1 MVPVFVTGINSDT
14 GSVFNADLEARIT
27 LRGVG
32 PLLKI
37 TEVSPTEVRPG
48 DDFVLKLTIT
58 NVGDDTAWNA
68 ILSAPPKVTEKEGAM
83 SGVEDAVTTP
93 EPEVLPIR
101 LGTIRPGD
109 MTIVEIP
116 MRCCDDVEGGQIYP
130 FYFCIN
136 CTDSYGYH
144 PQEDALHYEVAIKT
158 ESSMTDSPW
167 MTVII
172 IVVIGVLIV
181 LTVVVTRRSGGGPAP
196 VAPAATPPPAE
207 PAPAPQVTPPPPSEE
222 AVPDTKPA
230 PVIADV
236 PSTEVAPPPPPAK
249 PPEEKA
255 KPPAKKKAPPSEL
268 GKASGIPLIAP
279 GFLDGSFKDGAVALK
294 WKRPIGEEA
303 GNIKGYRILRW
314 YEGSDLEQVGEVKE
328 RLEFNDKDVQKGI
341 AYNYAVQAFND
352 RGQSDASNW
361 IEITAA

>member
-1 MVPVFVTGINSDT
+1 
-14 GSVFNADLEARIT
+14 
-27 LRGVG
+27 
-32 PLLKI
+32 
-37 TEVSPTEVRPG
+37 
-48 DDFVLKLTIT
+48 
-58 NVGDDTAWNA
+58 
-68 ILSAPPKVTEKEGAM
+68 
-83 SGVEDAVTTP
+83 
-93 EPEVLPIR
+93 
-101 LGTIRPGD
+101 
-109 MTIVEIP
+109 
-116 MRCCDDVEGGQIYP
+116 
-130 FYFCIN
+130 
-136 CTDSYGYH
+136 
-144 PQEDALHYEVAIKT
+144 
-158 ESSMTDSPW
+158 
-167 MTVII
+167 
-172 IVVIGVLIV
+172 
-181 LTVVVTRRSGGGPAP
+181 
-196 VAPAATPPPAE
+196 
-207 PAPAPQVTPPPPSEE
+207 
-222 AVPDTKPA
+222 
-230 PVIADV
+230 V